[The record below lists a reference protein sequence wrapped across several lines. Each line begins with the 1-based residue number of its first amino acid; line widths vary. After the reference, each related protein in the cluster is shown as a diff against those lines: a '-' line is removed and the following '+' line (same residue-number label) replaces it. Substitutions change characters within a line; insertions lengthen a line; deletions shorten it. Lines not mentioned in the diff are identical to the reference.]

1 MDDLIDLARK
11 PEARDW
17 TRGRIEDWVN
27 ESLEAAR
34 QAYRVPGSLDTLRSG
49 MRLGREYEDA
59 NLPLA
64 VKRLSQA
71 GIRLSEVLNDC
82 LSPEEKKA
90 IPAPHF
96 RKQQQPAPLPA
107 PPAPGIR

>member
-1 MDDLIDLARK
+1 
-11 PEARDW
+11 
-17 TRGRIEDWVN
+17 
-27 ESLEAAR
+27 
-34 QAYRVPGSLDTLRSG
+34 

-71 GIRLSEVLNDC
+71 GMRLSEVLNEC
-82 LSPEEKKA
+82 LSPEAKKA

-96 RKQQQPAPLPA
+96 PKATATRPRSGTAGSGDPVILLV
-107 PPAPGIR
+107 

>member
-1 MDDLIDLARK
+1 
-11 PEARDW
+11 
-17 TRGRIEDWVN
+17 
-27 ESLEAAR
+27 
-34 QAYRVPGSLDTLRSG
+34 

-71 GIRLSEVLNDC
+71 GVRLSEVLNEC
-82 LSPEEKKA
+82 LSPEPKKA

-96 RKQQQPAPLPA
+96 PKQSS
-107 PPAPGIR
+107 PPPCRHRRRRESGDIASMNMSVSTYRS

>member
-1 MDDLIDLARK
+1 M
-11 PEARDW
+11 
-17 TRGRIEDWVN
+17 RI
-27 ESLEAAR
+27 
-34 QAYRVPGSLDTLRSG
+34 
-49 MRLGREYEDA
+49 GREYDDA

-71 GIRLSEVLNDC
+71 GMRLSEVLNDC
-82 LSPEEKKA
+82 LSPEEKRA

-96 RKQQQPAPLPA
+96 RKEQQPAPSAA

>member
-1 MDDLIDLARK
+1 
-11 PEARDW
+11 
-17 TRGRIEDWVN
+17 
-27 ESLEAAR
+27 
-34 QAYRVPGSLDTLRSG
+34 

-71 GIRLSEVLNDC
+71 GMRLSEVLNDC

-96 RKQQQPAPLPA
+96 RKEQQPAPALRNTPGRILPGSRRLA
-107 PPAPGIR
+107 RAGQLWAHREGARRGWRAAGREFSCG

>member
-1 MDDLIDLARK
+1 
-11 PEARDW
+11 
-17 TRGRIEDWVN
+17 
-27 ESLEAAR
+27 
-34 QAYRVPGSLDTLRSG
+34 

-71 GIRLSEVLNDC
+71 GMRLSEVLNAC
-82 LSPEEKKA
+82 LSTEEKKA

-96 RKQQQPAPLPA
+96 RKEQQPTPLPA
-107 PPAPGIR
+107 PPAPGIH